1 MPPVAKV
8 CIQKPGYWR
17 ISEEFKMTFRGLK
30 QKRNKRGKNEHWH
43 TPTHTLR
50 AFRSNRFMS
59 KEWWKVFVFKGS
71 DKQLPNQCVGKQGS
85 FGGGAVSCLLLSDK
99 ALAGWWEKH
108 HVLPPASFSS
118 GQGLSTSV
126 VCLHPFPCWHC
137 LGIATVSRKWGGWNV
152 IVLIAGQI
160 CWFRFKGKLFFFL
173 GMWGGGWVSN
183 IFKRGRNSRCVLQ
196 HYKR

>member
-108 HVLPPASFSS
+108 HVLPHRPLFRPVKVSVPSWYVCTLFPA
-118 GQGLSTSV
+118 GTALALLQCRV
-126 VCLHPFPCWHC
+126 N
-137 LGIATVSRKWGGWNV
+137 GGV
-152 IVLIAGQI
+152 E
-160 CWFRFKGKLFFFL
+160 
-173 GMWGGGWVSN
+173 MW
-183 IFKRGRNSRCVLQ
+183 
-196 HYKR
+196 